1 MRKEIKIKIIKFQGI
16 KLLETNG
23 GENYRKIKPK
33 ENQKRKTHGRKT
45 LKRGSFIPNAKI
57 KILRLLGFSL

>member
-1 MRKEIKIKIIKFQGI
+1 MRKERIIKFQGI

-23 GENYRKIKPK
+23 GENCRKIKPK

-45 LKRGSFIPNAKI
+45 LRSFIPNAKI